1 MGKPQ
6 RTAAVKFDDIPGKL
20 PQGKVPEDTD
30 RTKTAQAAVDKLNNL
45 QLDDLHED
53 AIWRDLLSFT
63 GTYRTFYSRKTVFAT
78 LQKLSK
84 EKQRSPFAL
93 EGSEP
98 RIGRTV
104 DGTSWLDINVSC
116 STSENGLVGECK
128 GTVSVVL
135 CEDGEWRIWMLRTWL
150 ESFEGHGHPDVLE
163 PVTAV
168 SNGAGHESA
177 DTHTNGA
184 SDGSAMNGDG
194 PTTDYDVIVVGGG
207 QAGLST
213 AGRLKALGVR
223 YILLERRPEIGDV
236 WNTRYE
242 SLRWHTSKHYGSL
255 PFGHTYPEEDDYMLP
270 AKRIGAC
277 HRAWAEKFGINV
289 QTSTAVES
297 ARWDKSTASWTV
309 TASSTTGK
317 QTLTARNLV
326 LTIGVGHLTPV
337 LPAWATPPQV
347 SASNFH
353 GTILHGSAYR
363 SCAPFAGKPGLVV
376 GTANTAHDVAE
387 DMANAGMHP
396 TMLQRGSTFVFPA
409 EWLHRAEDAH
419 YHPSM
424 DPADADRESFTYPN
438 KIMREMINRAV
449 WSGIRRSPER
459 FDALEREGFKVDRFG
474 DIYDNL
480 YVRFGG
486 HYVDIGASARIA
498 GGEIRVNTKSVRGL
512 TETGVVFEDGSELA
526 AELVVLCTGFDH
538 DFRHDAAEIVGH
550 EVADQMDDFWN
561 VDAEGEVRGHAK
573 FAGHPNLYYH
583 GGDIRMGRFFSRFVA
598 LQIQA
603 DVLGK
608 PMRRYTD

>member
-20 PQGKVPEDTD
+20 PRGKVPEDTD
-30 RTKTAQAAVDKLNNL
+30 RTSVANNAVDRLNNL
-45 QLDDLHED
+45 QLDDLHDD

-63 GTYRTFYSRKTVFAT
+63 GTYRTFYSQKTVFAT

-84 EKQRSPFAL
+84 EKQRSRFTL
-93 EGSEP
+93 EGIEP

-104 DGTSWLDINVSC
+104 DGTFWLDIDASC
-116 STSENGLVGECK
+116 STFENSIVGECR

-163 PVTAV
+163 PVMAV
-168 SNGAGHESA
+168 SNGAGHEPA
-177 DTHTNGA
+177 DTCANGA
-184 SDGSAMNGDG
+184 SDSSAMNGHG
-194 PTTDYDVIVVGGG
+194 ATTDYDAIVVGGG

-213 AGRLKALGVR
+213 AGRLKALGIR

-236 WNTRYE
+236 WKTRYE

-270 AKRIGAC
+270 AKRIGAG

-289 QTSTAVES
+289 QTGTAVES
-297 ARWDKSTASWTV
+297 ASWDESQTRWTV
-309 TASSTTGK
+309 TVSSTAGK

-326 LTIGVGHLTPV
+326 LSIGVGHLTPV
-337 LPAWATPPQV
+337 LPDWATPSQV

-353 GTILHGSAYR
+353 GTVLHGSQYK
-363 SCAPFAGKPGLVV
+363 SCAAFAGKPGLVV

-387 DMANAGMHP
+387 DMANADMSP
-396 TMLQRGSTFVFPA
+396 TMIQRGSTFVFPA
-409 EWLHRAEDAH
+409 EWLHRAEDVH
-419 YHPSM
+419 YHPAM

-438 KIMREMINRAV
+438 KIMREIINRAV
-449 WSGIRRSPER
+449 WTGIKRNPDR
-459 FDALEREGFKVDRFG
+459 FDALERAGFKVDRYG

-498 GGEIRVNTKSVRGL
+498 GGEIKVNTQSVRGL
-512 TETGVVFEDGSELA
+512 TETGVVFEDGSKLA
-526 AELVVLCTGFDH
+526 ADLIVLCTGFDH
-538 DFRHDAAEIVGH
+538 DFRHDAAEIVGQD
-550 EVADQMDDFWN
+550 VANQMDDFWC

-603 DVLGK
+603 EVLGK